1 MHIITD
7 LPTSKLFWYGK
18 LIFSKKIGSWTVP
31 ESSVA
36 VVVKCS
42 AIRGG
47 DGKVLRQRGGDSGK
61 LLPAVRGL
69 IKKLVDAEV
78 LHTSWGVP
86 PPHLRRLYLLL
97 LGWKK
102 AVNCTWPFRLDAM
115 IQSDG
120 KYVQVEMHAR
130 IHLRN
135 RRFNEQCACVPTF
148 LVRSLEKDQFMINPT
163 FCRQIRQHRIINN
176 PIYNKLKTKY

>member
-1 MHIITD
+1 MNVYEWGRGSLHTHFVKQGVLYWKKQMHIITG

-86 PPHLRRLYLLL
+86 PPPPPEAILTSFRLKKSSQLHLAFPLRRHDSKWWQVCS
-97 LGWKK
+97 GWNACAHPSKK
-102 AVNCTWPFRLDAM
+102 
-115 IQSDG
+115 S
-120 KYVQVEMHAR
+120 
-130 IHLRN
+130 
-135 RRFNEQCACVPTF
+135 
-148 LVRSLEKDQFMINPT
+148 
-163 FCRQIRQHRIINN
+163 
-176 PIYNKLKTKY
+176 PI